1 MHTQLEKLG
10 AAVAAGANSPAR
22 RRLEQFFDAD
32 TFVEIDRLA
41 RDGDHPA
48 EVVAGYG
55 CVDGSPVYA
64 YAQDREVC
72 CGAVGRAQA
81 SKIRK
86 IYDMAAQNG
95 APVVGMFDSDGAK
108 LGEGIDAMDAIADIL
123 LACNNLS
130 GVVPQIAVI
139 AGPCVGS
146 AALIAANADVTVAV
160 KETDYYLNP
169 GDESAP
175 ASLYAENEEEALSKV
190 RELIALLPAN
200 NLAAPCAYDFDG
212 ASVVACEGID
222 TVLEAAADPDS
233 LLVMGGDGACKTALG
248 RVGGQSCGMI
258 TLSGDKVE
266 GCAASRIARFVRL
279 CDAFSLPV
287 LTFVDAAGF
296 AVAARARP
304 SCPMPTRRR
313 PRRKSRV
320 ITGRAYGPVYIAA
333 AGKAGRRRRG
343 STPGREAVISPLA
356 PETAVHILWKDR
368 LAAMARSGHGP
379 TGRPWRRNTPLKSG
393 SPLEAAA
400 RRVSD
405 RCRIRPEETRG
416 RLIAR
421 CWKCSPANGCPGC
434 PRSIPTCQLI
444 R

>member
-1 MHTQLEKLG
+1 MDMHTQLEKLG

-139 AGPCVGS
+139 AGSCVGS

-212 ASVVACEGID
+212 ASVAACEGID
-222 TVLEAAADPDS
+222 TVLEAVADPDS
-233 LLVMGGDGACKTALG
+233 LLMMGGDGACKTALG

-296 AVAARARP
+296 ACLKGAAKLSHVYAEA
-304 SCPMPTRRR
+304 TTA
-313 PRRKSRV
+313 KITV
-320 ITGRAYGPVYIAA
+320 ITGRAYGSVYIAA
-333 AGKAGRRRRG
+333 AGKAAGADVVYAW
-343 STPGREAVISPLA
+343 PGAAISPLN
-356 PETAVHILWKDR
+356 PEAAIHIFWKDK
-368 LAAMARSGHGP
+368 LAGMADP
-379 TGRPWRRNTPLKSG
+379 VKGRQQLAEQYAAENC

-400 RRVSD
+400 QGAVTD
-405 RCRIRPEETRG
+405 VIRPEETRS
-416 RLIAR
+416 RLIAAMEMLSGKR
-421 CWKCSPANGCPGC
+421 VSRLPKKHSNLP
-434 PRSIPTCQLI
+434 L
-444 R
+444 